1 MYDDPSFSSILIVK
15 ISSLG
20 DIIHTFP
27 VLHELHRR
35 FPNASIDWVVSKELQ
50 SIVASHP
57 LVRRAIPFK
66 IDSVQAFF
74 ATIGRVRQESYDLL
88 FDFQGN
94 CKSGLVTFLAK
105 SKHKVGFGLRT
116 AREWPNV
123 LATNHRFEI
132 SRDCNIRLFNLQLV
146 QRFLGTELSVHD
158 DRIAL
163 KISELEK
170 LSLEKILVGK
180 ESGVRIMVCPG
191 SKWPNKR
198 VPLNTL
204 RDFLQ
209 RIAQALDASFFFIW
223 GSLPEKA
230 DCEYLSAVGRS
241 TLVDKLDIP
250 VWQSLIEQMDLMI
263 AVDSSALHLCGTTS
277 TPSFSIFGP
286 TSPSVFKP
294 LGNRHLAIQGRCPYG
309 RSFQK
314 QCPVLRTCPTGA
326 CMHHFDAETLFC
338 TFQKWWEEEIR
349 EPISLK

>member
-27 VLHELHRR
+27 VLYDLHRR
-35 FPNASIDWVVSKELQ
+35 FPNASIDWVVSRELQ
-50 SIVASHP
+50 SVVASHP
-57 LVRRAIPFK
+57 LVRRAISFK
-66 IDSVQAFF
+66 MDSVQGFF
-74 ATIGRVRQESYDLL
+74 AAIGRVRQESYDLL

-94 CKSGLVTFLAK
+94 CKSGLVTFFAR
-105 SKHKVGFGLRT
+105 SKKKVGFGLRT

-123 LATNHRFEI
+123 LATNHRFDI

-146 QRFLGTELSVHD
+146 QRFLGAELPVYN

-163 KISELEK
+163 KISELEN
-170 LSLEKILVGK
+170 LSVAKILAGNQP
-180 ESGVRIMVCPG
+180 GVRIMVCPG

-198 VPLNTL
+198 IPLDTL
-204 RDFLQ
+204 RDFLK
-209 RIAQALDASFFFIW
+209 RIAQGMDASFFFVW
-223 GSLPEKA
+223 GSLPERA

-250 VWQSLIEQMDLMI
+250 VWQNLIDHMDLMI

-286 TSPSVFKP
+286 TSPAVFKP
-294 LGNRHLAIQGRCPYG
+294 LGNRHLAIQGKCPYG
-309 RSFQK
+309 RKFEK

-326 CMHHFDAETLFC
+326 CMRHFDAEALFHV
-338 TFQKWWEEEIR
+338 FEKWRKEEFGK
-349 EPISLK
+349 SGLLS